1 MKQDKGVA
9 LSIPRERGNLEPF
22 ATIFVEVVVPF
33 AARSR
38 WLDSRTPAPRRAL
51 KTISRR
57 IESQLEIRWKRQL
70 HPAIWVHALLVCGH
84 FFHQAASSTE
94 LADDQELQLH
104 AIDAAFSLLQHLT
117 LHHDLYDLYLRIS

>member
-1 MKQDKGVA
+1 MKNEKGVE
-9 LSIPRERGNLEPF
+9 LSIPPEFGNLEPF
-22 ATIFVEVVVPF
+22 ATIFAEVVVPF

-38 WLDSRTPAPRRAL
+38 WLDFRTPPPRREL

-57 IESQLEIRWKRQL
+57 IQSQLETRGAGRL
-70 HPAIWVHALLVCGH
+70 HPAIWVHALLVCAH
-84 FFHQAASSTE
+84 FFHQAASATE
-94 LADDQELQLH
+94 QAHDQELQME

>member
-1 MKQDKGVA
+1 MKKDQSVE
-9 LSIPRERGNLEPF
+9 LSIPPERGNLEPF
-22 ATIFVEVVVPF
+22 ATIFAEVVVPF

-38 WLDSRTPAPRRAL
+38 WLDSRAPPRGREL

-57 IESQLEIRWKRQL
+57 IESQLETRWKRQL

-84 FFHQAASSTE
+84 FFHRAASATE
-94 LADDQELQLH
+94 QADDQERQMD
-104 AIDAAFSLLQHLT
+104 AIDAAWSLLQYLA